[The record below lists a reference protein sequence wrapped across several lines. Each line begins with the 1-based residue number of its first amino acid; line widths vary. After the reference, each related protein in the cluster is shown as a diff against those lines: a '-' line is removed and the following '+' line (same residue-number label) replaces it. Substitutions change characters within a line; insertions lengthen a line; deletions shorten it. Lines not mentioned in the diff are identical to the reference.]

1 MLIEVNL
8 GPYGQDDGGVCHLTR
23 AWTRAMREPVE
34 DLIRD
39 LIVTLGTVAS
49 DFGDRADR
57 LIAADGGSIVVPM
70 VDLAKLAERL
80 LASRRARRK
89 YFPNGLFNEPA
100 WEMLLTLFLEFDH
113 GGTMNVKALVA
124 CSGSPATT
132 SQRWIEQLFRFHLID
147 RVVDSA
153 DRRRVEISL
162 SQEGFDAMRRY
173 LGTVDAA

>member
-1 MLIEVNL
+1 
-8 GPYGQDDGGVCHLTR
+8 
-23 AWTRAMREPVE
+23 MREPVE
-34 DLIRD
+34 DLVRD

-57 LIAADGGSIVVPM
+57 LLVADSGSIAVPI
-70 VDLAKLAERL
+70 VDLAKAAERL
-80 LASRRARRK
+80 LASRKARRK
-89 YFPNGLFNEPA
+89 FFPVRLFNEPA
-100 WEMLLTLFLEFDH
+100 WEMLLALFLESDH

-132 SQRWIEQLFRFHLID
+132 SQRWIDQLFRFHLID

-162 SQEGFDAMRRY
+162 SQQGLDAMSRY